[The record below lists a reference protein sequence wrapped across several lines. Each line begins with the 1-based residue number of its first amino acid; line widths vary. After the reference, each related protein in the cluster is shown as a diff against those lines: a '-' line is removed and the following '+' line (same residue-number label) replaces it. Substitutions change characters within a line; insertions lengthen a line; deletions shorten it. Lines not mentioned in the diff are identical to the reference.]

1 MDIRLSRLLVARA
14 LAIAGTAML
23 VTACGLATPGVRL
36 PELDRQSELGLLD
49 KQQRA
54 AAIKSMKALAEE
66 QKRRA
71 AAIPKK
77 PLPGE
82 KLETPVR
89 TVR

>member
-1 MDIRLSRLLVARA
+1 MQPDEETI
-14 LAIAGTAML
+14 AI
-23 VTACGLATPGVRL
+23 
-36 PELDRQSELGLLD
+36 ERQNGRTLYYEQHGLLD

-54 AAIKSMKALAEE
+54 AAIKSMEALAEE

>member
-1 MDIRLSRLLVARA
+1 LDIRLSRLLVARA

-82 KLETPVR
+82 KLETLVR